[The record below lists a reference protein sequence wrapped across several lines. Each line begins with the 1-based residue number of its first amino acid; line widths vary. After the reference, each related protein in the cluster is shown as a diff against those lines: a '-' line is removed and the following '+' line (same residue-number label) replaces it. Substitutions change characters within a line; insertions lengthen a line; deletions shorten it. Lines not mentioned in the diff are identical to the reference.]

1 MAVSLVKGGN
11 VSLTKEAPSMNVAL
25 VGLGWDARV
34 TDGQAFDLD
43 ASVFLVGENGK
54 VLSDSHFVF
63 YNNTTSPMAQYSIR
77 VTTVPVKATVTM
89 SRSKLI

>member
-25 VGLGWDARV
+25 VGWAGMHALLMVRHLIWMHQYSLLAKTVKCCPIRISYFITTPPAR
-34 TDGQAFDLD
+34 
-43 ASVFLVGENGK
+43 
-54 VLSDSHFVF
+54 
-63 YNNTTSPMAQYSIR
+63 MAQYSIR